1 MNGPSSIFRSSV
13 TFFKPVV
20 VTVTGANNGVSLAG
34 TIVQLGN
41 ALGGVGATLLND
53 RYIPMAGFRIL
64 FTGENATGYPV
75 FQSAPAHVVT
85 NPFWQAQDS
94 TGAELASFKTSDNT
108 SLWLGYQ
115 NAVAN
120 TNAAGQRT
128 VAIGFQA
135 LMNCPICFENV
146 AIGFLAMQQN
156 TLNGIQNVAVGSA
169 ALQNNTS
176 GGQNVAVGWTAAIAN
191 TTASRNM
198 AIGGNTLGLNQTGSD
213 NVAIGGGVMTES
225 LLGAT
230 TNPAQ
235 NVGIGSSCM
244 TQLSPGTNN
253 VAIGF
258 NACQDNSLG
267 TNCIYIGASCAQTGV
282 AVINNATLIGHGMLC
297 SLSNVAM
304 IGRADQ
310 VTVIGSSNVV
320 AVTTS
325 TLQIVGNMNTAGV
338 APLTAGAGQM
348 DFGNIVNAASVLN
361 AARYW
366 EVSIGGVLYKVCIN

>member
-20 VTVTGANNGVSLAG
+20 VPVTGANNGVSLAG

-41 ALGGVGATLLND
+41 GLGGVGATLLSD
-53 RYIPMAGFRIL
+53 RFIPMAGFKIV
-64 FTGENATGYPV
+64 FVGENATGFPV
-75 FQSAPAHVVT
+75 FQSAPVHNITA
-85 NPFWQAQDS
+85 PFWQAQDS
-94 TGAELASFKTSDNT
+94 TGAELASLKMTDNT
-108 SLWLGYQ
+108 SIFLGAG

-146 AIGFLAMQQN
+146 AVGFLAMQQN
-156 TLNGIQNVAVGSA
+156 TLNGIQNTAVGSA
-169 ALQNNTS
+169 AMQNNTS
-176 GGQNVAVGWTAAIAN
+176 GGQNVGVGWTAAIGN
-191 TTASRNM
+191 TTGSRNM
-198 AIGGNTLGLNQTGSD
+198 SIGGNTLGQNQTGSD
-213 NVAIGGGVMTES
+213 NCAIGNNVMTEQ

-235 NVGIGSSCM
+235 NVGIGSNAM
-244 TQLSPGTNN
+244 QQLAPGTNN
-253 VAIGF
+253 VVIGF
-258 NACQDNSLG
+258 KACFDNSLG
-267 TNCIYIGASCAQTGV
+267 TNCIYIGANCAATGA
-282 AVINNATLIGHGMLC
+282 AVINNSTLIGQGMLC

-304 IGRADQ
+304 LGRADQ

-325 TLQIVGNMNTAGV
+325 TLQVVGNFNTAGA

-366 EVSIGGVLYKVCIN
+366 EVSIGGVLFKVCIN